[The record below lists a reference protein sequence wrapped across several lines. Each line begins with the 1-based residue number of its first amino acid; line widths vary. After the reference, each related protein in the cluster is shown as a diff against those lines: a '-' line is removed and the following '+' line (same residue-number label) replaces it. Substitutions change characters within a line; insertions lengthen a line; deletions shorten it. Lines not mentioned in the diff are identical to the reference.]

1 MSTLNTADDI
11 AQEQI
16 EDILASFYSDEAE
29 SEPTQL
35 ELL

>member
-16 EDILASFYSDEAE
+16 EDILASFYSEAE
-29 SEPTQL
+29 SEATQL